1 MTVGPCRSGIEVRL
15 DSDAEGG
22 FQESEYRR

>member
-22 FQESEYRR
+22 FQESEFRR